1 MEKEDEIPTIENAM
15 LRQNWISGTSKLAY
29 VFDGQ
34 VLAVPLLE
42 VLLYDCH
49 DKTEGPKAN

>member
-29 VFDGQ
+29 VIDGQ
-34 VLAVPLLE
+34 LLAVPLLE